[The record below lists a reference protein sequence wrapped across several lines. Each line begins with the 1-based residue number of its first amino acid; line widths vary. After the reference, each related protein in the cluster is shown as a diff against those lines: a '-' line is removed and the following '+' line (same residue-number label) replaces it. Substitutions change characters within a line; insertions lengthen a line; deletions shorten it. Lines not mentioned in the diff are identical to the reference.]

1 MVELKDGCVYRVVNM
16 SNHLLVA
23 YAINQE
29 IPGCWLTAQPYA
41 NGHYESRFKATSCPG
56 DKWKFVVVDKP
67 NLCVGFQGW
76 VSGGL
81 QILEDGGEGCHTE
94 WAVDRKSGPSLVEIH
109 ANTDNG
115 EACWTIPYMGP
126 PGAAVELASS
136 NGSPEQRWKFTMAV
150 DS

>member
-41 NGHYESRFKATSCPG
+41 DGHYESRFKATSCPG

-94 WAVDRKSGPSLVEIH
+94 WAVGRKSGPSLVEIH

-115 EACWTIPYMGP
+115 EVCWTIPYMGP

-150 DS
+150 DN